1 MTEEAMKTTEV
12 ASIVSLLFK
21 QDIINA
27 NQPSSTL
34 QEIRQ

>member
-12 ASIVSLLFK
+12 ASIASLLFK
-21 QDIINA
+21 QDSINA